1 MVPTGESIH
10 HLILDMDEQALV
22 NLTVGIG
29 CHTKIMRVGTAI
41 ITVEITR
48 QVIDATHT
56 HFPRAKDAVTKLRSD
71 GNVEIIAIQSAADV
85 AADDKFSFHIR
96 HIRKELCRS
105 LASKAKKHQKK
116 RCDDCETFHSH
127 DIFRKNTIKS
137 LSARIQ

>member
-56 HFPRAKDAVTKLRSD
+56 HFPRAENAVTNLWSD
-71 GNVEIIAIQSAADV
+71 GNVEIIAIHSTAKV
-85 AADDKFSFHIR
+85 ATHDELPFHIR
-96 HIRKELCRS
+96 HIRKKLRRG
-105 LASKAKKHQKK
+105 LTSKAEKHQTK

-127 DIFRKNTIKS
+127 DIFRKNTIKT
-137 LSARIQ
+137 LSTRIQ

>member
-10 HLILDMDEQALV
+10 QLILDMNEQALV

-71 GNVEIIAIQSAADV
+71 GYVEIITIQSAAHV
-85 AADDKFSFHIR
+85 AADDKFSFHNR
-96 HIRKELCRS
+96 HIRKE
-105 LASKAKKHQKK
+105 
-116 RCDDCETFHSH
+116 
-127 DIFRKNTIKS
+127 
-137 LSARIQ
+137 